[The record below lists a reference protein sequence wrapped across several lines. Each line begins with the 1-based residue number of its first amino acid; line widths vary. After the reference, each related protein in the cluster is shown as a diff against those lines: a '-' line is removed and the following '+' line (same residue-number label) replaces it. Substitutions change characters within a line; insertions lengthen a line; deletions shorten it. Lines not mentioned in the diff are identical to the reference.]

1 MKTVYNADLPS
12 LKLVLK
18 TLQSFVC
25 DVWTLRPKWRRGAMA
40 APLLSN
46 QTV

>member
-25 DVWTLRPKWRRGAMA
+25 DV
-40 APLLSN
+40 
-46 QTV
+46 